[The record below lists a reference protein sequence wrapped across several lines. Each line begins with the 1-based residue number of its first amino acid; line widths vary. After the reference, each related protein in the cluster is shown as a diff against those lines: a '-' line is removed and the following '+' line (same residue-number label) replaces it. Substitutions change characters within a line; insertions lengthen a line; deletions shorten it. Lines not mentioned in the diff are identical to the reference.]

1 MRYNEFNQPIGE
13 ALQKYFVG
21 DYPSVTVLQG
31 RFCRLEKL
39 SVDKHVDDLFE
50 VYSSP
55 LHYWT
60 YLPLEPFNDKSVFM
74 SYLTEIETSKDP
86 YYFSI
91 IDEQTQKAVGTFA
104 LMRIDPKNRVIE
116 VGWVIYSPALQK
128 TKIGT
133 EAQFL
138 LAKYVFENLK
148 YRRYEWKCDSLN
160 QASNCAAKRLGFCFE
175 GTFRQAQVY
184 KGRTRD
190 TNWYSMLDCEWKS
203 KKLRFQRWLSD
214 DNFDVN
220 GQQIMAL
227 SAIE

>member
-13 ALQKYFVG
+13 ALQHYSAG
-21 DYPSVTVLQG
+21 EYPSVTLLQG

-39 SVDKHVDDLFE
+39 SVDKHANDLFE

-60 YLPLEPFNDKSVFM
+60 YLPLEPFNDKNAFIK
-74 SYLTEIETSKDP
+74 YLAEIEVSKDP

-91 IDEQTQKAVGTFA
+91 IDVQTQKAIGTFA

-116 VGWVIYSPALQK
+116 VGWVIYSSTLQK

-138 LAKYVFENLK
+138 LAEYVFEQLK

-160 QASNCAAKRLGFCFE
+160 EPSNQAAKRLGFSFE
-175 GTFRQAQVY
+175 GTFRQALVY

-190 TNWYSMLDCEWKS
+190 TNWYSMLDCEWENRKA
-203 KKLRFQRWLSD
+203 RFQRWLSD
-214 DNFDVN
+214 DNFDAN
-220 GQQIMAL
+220 GQQKIAL
-227 SAIE
+227 SVMD

>member
-1 MRYNEFNQPIGE
+1 MRYNEFNQAIGE
-13 ALQKYFVG
+13 ALQHYSAG
-21 DYPSVTVLQG
+21 DSPSATLLQG
-31 RFCRLEKL
+31 QFCRLEKL
-39 SVDKHVDDLFE
+39 SVTKHGHDLFE

-60 YLPLEPFNDKSVFM
+60 YLPLDPFSDRNTFIN
-74 SYLTEIETSKDP
+74 YLTKLETSKDP

-104 LMRIDPKNRVIE
+104 LMRIDPDNRVIE
-116 VGWVIYSPALQK
+116 VGWITYSPILQK

-138 LAKYVFENLK
+138 LAKYVFEKLK

-160 QASNCAAKRLGFCFE
+160 QASNHAAKRLGFCFE

-184 KGRTRD
+184 KGRNRD
-190 TNWYSMLDCEWKS
+190 TNWYSMLDYEWES

-214 DNFDVN
+214 DNFDIN
-220 GQQIMAL
+220 GQQKVAL
-227 SAIE
+227 STME